1 METPELEIPDE
12 TTIILLN
19 TTGTH
24 GNISPDI
31 KSFFE
36 YVNQHA
42 VTSDFT
48 KQIDKEIFH
57 IKSDQKARLEY
68 MSLETY
74 VQDNRYEA
82 YAEGEANGLAQGLAE
97 GEAQEKFATA
107 KRMLALGKSL
117 QDIMLITDLPMNKIQ
132 ELQAEMQAV

>member
-1 METPELEIPDE
+1 
-12 TTIILLN
+12 
-19 TTGTH
+19 
-24 GNISPDI
+24 
-31 KSFFE
+31 
-36 YVNQHA
+36 
-42 VTSDFT
+42 
-48 KQIDKEIFH
+48 
-57 IKSDQKARLEY
+57 

-97 GEAQEKFATA
+97 GEAKGEAQEKFATA

>member
-1 METPELEIPDE
+1 
-12 TTIILLN
+12 
-19 TTGTH
+19 
-24 GNISPDI
+24 
-31 KSFFE
+31 
-36 YVNQHA
+36 
-42 VTSDFT
+42 
-48 KQIDKEIFH
+48 
-57 IKSDQKARLEY
+57 